1 LKLFSEKLEKCR
13 AIRKELMI
21 QSGPLK
27 ENSPPLSS
35 TVDQNKIKTLVPS
48 VHKEQLEK
56 ESASWATEKQGKL

>member
-1 LKLFSEKLEKCR
+1 
-13 AIRKELMI
+13 MI

>member
-1 LKLFSEKLEKCR
+1 
-13 AIRKELMI
+13 MI

-35 TVDQNKIKTLVPS
+35 IVDQNKIKTLDPS

-56 ESASWATEKQGKL
+56 ESASWTTEKQGKH